1 MVKFECGSI
10 TFLYRCSK
18 YISIFYHNYSNTHMH
33 VEFEHINGVELLLI
47 DSIILLLKIACV
59 FL

>member
-1 MVKFECGSI
+1 
-10 TFLYRCSK
+10 
-18 YISIFYHNYSNTHMH
+18 MH